1 MNYVLQWM
9 RENRQPLT
17 VDAYV
22 SLNWGNKTFQ
32 ELEGEDRVEVE
43 DLVESGELKV
53 VMPGSKRKQ

>member
-1 MNYVLQWM
+1 MNYVLNWM
-9 RENRQPLT
+9 KENRQPLT

-43 DLVESGELKV
+43 DLIESGELRAPK
-53 VMPGSKRKQ
+53 GGWKQ